1 MSKRM
6 LLSVDR
12 DESRAAVTED
22 GQLVHLEIEPV
33 DRNTCKGNI
42 YRAIVA
48 RVEPS
53 LQSAFVDFGND
64 KQGFLPVGEIH
75 PKLRGGNQD
84 RRAPIQD
91 LLRAKTEI
99 LVQVVRDEIGQKGAT
114 LSTFISLPG
123 RYLVLIPESG
133 EKTGVSR
140 KLSDEARD
148 RVRELTETMQ
158 IPDGFG
164 LIVRTAGETAS
175 KTELAKD
182 LLYLSRQWAHIQEK
196 CAAGKGAALLY
207 AERSLPVRF
216 VRDYFSK
223 DIEEVVIDDDETLN
237 EVGEFLQVL
246 MPRGLS
252 AVTRYQGD
260 VPLFARYGMEGKVE
274 DVFARQVYLPSGGSI
289 VIDQTEAMVAIDVN
303 SGRMKEK
310 DIEETARAT
319 NMEAAIEIARQ
330 MILRDMG
337 GLIVID
343 FIDMRDKK
351 YQRDVEQ
358 TLKDAFKNDKARTK
372 VSHISE
378 FGLMEMSRQ
387 RIKSSVNKGA
397 FDPCSHCSGTGR
409 LRSMDSVGVS
419 VLRRIYELV
428 AQKRVRY
435 VIAMVPPAAARYLL
449 NSRRAELA
457 MVEKQYHLTIEI
469 VAVEGMSGAQ
479 VQLEHLEDLP
489 AETGQ
494 ERVERIR
501 LLRVTQELDLV
512 RNHLVKR
519 EETKIQLETASARRG
534 ALVDYA
540 EIYKEVRQMAPIED
554 DAAPSSG
561 GGRKPHRGGHR
572 HAPAPVDTG
581 NARAVVEAEV
591 YEEPEQPK
599 GLLGWIK
606 GLFGMTEPKIESTSR
621 DTTPAAAAPVAALP
635 PAGQNQGAQARENH
649 SHERVPHRRNENQNE
664 RAERDGQ
671 RAERDGQRGE
681 RDGQRGERGAERG
694 ERGAERAE
702 RDGPRPEREHR
713 GDRQRGPRNEQGR
726 PDNARGE
733 QNRTENQRA
742 EPSRNDTTRDSGGR
756 GDPNRGESPRAET
769 VRATPA
775 VEERDAQAPADAV
788 EAGAAPMSA
797 AERDEQ
803 DARRGRRRRR
813 RRGGRNDKDVN
824 ALGGDGD
831 GVGEGGSDGESTND
845 GEGGD
850 ESDADDRI
858 EGADFS
864 REDAGTAEGEEPVVA
879 AETADNDAEVSADA
893 DAAPARKRRGRQRKP
908 SEDEQSAAAG
918 AERPQPE
925 HRDHAQPTEA
935 QAATAAV
942 QVLENEGGIVA
953 TPAATAEAAVDVHDL
968 MQAEIERLRQEQ
980 APVETEA
987 AAATTADIEPATKP
1001 SASKRFV
1008 VDLRTGQR

>member
-319 NMEAAIEIARQ
+319 NIEAAIEIARQ

-469 VAVEGMSGAQ
+469 VAVEGMSGAA
-479 VQLEHLEDLP
+479 VQLEHLEDMP

-554 DAAPSSG
+554 DAAPSA

-572 HAPAPVDTG
+572 HNTPPVEAG
-581 NARAVVEAEV
+581 NARAVVQAEV

-606 GLFGMTEPKIESTSR
+606 GLFGMSEPKIESMGS
-621 DTTPAAAAPVAALP
+621 DSAVAAAAAPVAALP
-635 PAGQNQGAQARENH
+635 PAGQGQGGQSRESH
-649 SHERVPHRRNENQNE
+649 SHERAPHRRNENQNE
-664 RAERDGQ
+664 RDGQ
-671 RAERDGQRGE
+671 RAERGE
-681 RDGQRGERGAERG
+681 RDGQRG
-694 ERGAERAE
+694 ERAE

-713 GDRQRGPRNEQGR
+713 GDRQRGPRHEQ
-726 PDNARGE
+726 ARGDSGRSE

-742 EPSRNDTTRDSGGR
+742 EPARDTSARSEQGR
-756 GDPNRGESPRAET
+756 AEAPRAET
-769 VRATPA
+769 QRSAPVAD
-775 VEERDAQAPADAV
+775 ERDAQVPADAV
-788 EAGAAPMSA
+788 ESGATPMTA
-797 AERDEQ
+797 AEREEQ

-824 ALGGDGD
+824 AQGGDAD
-831 GVGEGGSDGESTND
+831 GSGEGGSDGAGSD
-845 GEGGD
+845 GD
-850 ESDADDRI
+850 ESDADDRL
-858 EGADFS
+858 ESADFS
-864 REDAGTAEGEEPVVA
+864 REDAETAETDEPAVA
-879 AETADNDAEVSADA
+879 AESADTESEQTADA

-908 SEDEQSAAAG
+908 SEDEQSATANSDGAPDQSAA
-918 AERPQPE
+918 
-925 HRDHAQPTEA
+925 EA
-935 QAATAAV
+935 QQAEHQSTAAAV
-942 QVLENEGGIVA
+942 QVLENEGGGVA
-953 TPAATAEAAVDVHDL
+953 APVAQEAAVEAAVDVHDL

-980 APVETEA
+980 APVDAEA
-987 AAATTADIEPATKP
+987 AVAAPAEIEAATKP